1 MPDDGVAPATVETHE
16 EQLSH
21 LKMLLDVSRKVAAQD
36 TLDTVL
42 ETLIDLA
49 CVETGSERGTL
60 FLNDESTGELFSRVA
75 LGLKTREIRFMN
87 DEGLAGAVFKS
98 GIGEIIDDAYAD
110 SRFNRAVDDETGF
123 KTNSVLAAPIRTAKD
138 EIIGVAQVLNKKDG
152 KFEERDLQVLQGI
165 TTQCAITLQ
174 SMQLVEKVERS
185 RQKEVEFLN
194 VISDMTSELE
204 LSKLLNKVMTEA
216 TRMLEADRSTLFLN
230 DEKTDELFSHV
241 GAGLSSFEIRL
252 PNSAG
257 IAGAVFTSGKTIN
270 IPHAYA
276 DLRFNPAFDK
286 QTGYF
291 TRSMLAVPVVNKQG
305 KVIGVTQVLNK
316 AGGPFDHE
324 DESRLKAFTAQI
336 AIGLENAKL
345 FDDVQSMKNYNES
358 MLQSMANGVVTV
370 DDEFTIKTCNKAAA
384 RMIGKPEAE
393 IVKQSFVDVFG
404 EENQFL
410 IDKVKEVAETNE
422 SDEIMGAE
430 LKFGD
435 AKPLS
440 VNLHFLNLESGEGKD
455 LGSMVMIEDI
465 TAEKAAKSTLSR
477 YMDPALA
484 DQMLADGGGDIMGGK
499 DTTATVLF
507 SDVRGFTT
515 ITEAL
520 GAQGTVALLNEYFE
534 LMVDCISEQGGMLDK
549 FIGDAIMAAFG
560 IPMPHDDDEDRAMRA
575 SINMISRLWE
585 WNEERKARGEMPV
598 EMGIGLNTDRVV
610 AGNIGSSKRM
620 DYTMIGDGV
629 NLSARLESAC
639 KQYHARILLS
649 EYTVAKLNGVYRLR
663 EIDRVVV
670 KGKTEPVDVYECLD
684 FHTEKTF
691 PNMMDVL
698 GNFKEGVTQYRAQ
711 DWDRA
716 LRHFEECVKANP
728 IDPLSNDYI
737 ERCNIMKADPPAKD
751 WDGVFVMKSK

>member
-1 MPDDGVAPATVETHE
+1 MPDDAVALETGETHE

-60 FLNDESTGELFSRVA
+60 FLNDEATGELFSRVA

-98 GIGEIIDDAYAD
+98 GVGEIIHDAYAD
-110 SRFNRAVDDETGF
+110 KRFNRAVDEETGF
-123 KTNSVLAAPIRTAKD
+123 KTESVLAAPIRTAKD

-152 KFEERDLQVLQGI
+152 EFEERDLTILQGI

-291 TRSMLAVPVVNKQG
+291 TRSMLAVPVVNKTG

-345 FDDVQSMKNYNES
+345 FNDVQSMKNYSES
-358 MLQSMANGVVTV
+358 MLQSMSNGVITV
-370 DDEFTIKTCNKAAA
+370 DEDLEIKTCNSAAA
-384 RMIGKPEAE
+384 RLMATTAAEAIGKPVGE
-393 IVKQSFVDVFG
+393 VFG
-404 EENQFL
+404 EDNQFIVDEL
-410 IDKVKEVAETNE
+410 EAMKETHEGDVH
-422 SDEIMGAE
+422 MGVD
-430 LKFGD
+430 LKFGG
-435 AKPLS
+435 KPFTTNITL
-440 VNLHFLNLESGEGKD
+440 LPLKSGEGKD
-455 LGSMVMIEDI
+455 LGSMLMIEDI

-585 WNEERKARGEMPV
+585 WNVERKARGEMPV

-649 EYTVAKLNGVYRLR
+649 QYTVAKLNGVYRLR

-670 KGKTEPVDVYECLD
+670 KGKTAPVDVFECLD
-684 FHTEKTF
+684 FHTEETF

-698 GNFKEGVTQYRAQ
+698 GNFKEGVRNYRAQ

-716 LRHFEECVKANP
+716 LKNFEECVKANP

-737 ERCNIMKADPPAKD
+737 ERCNIMKADPPPKD